1 MCYNANMKSWIFI
14 LGHSPALSAEE
25 ILTVTK
31 AKKSD
36 IVSLGTQA
44 LIIRAKVEPLDLIKQ
59 LGGTIKIAELVHT
72 LPRPD
77 AITPEDLLTLLPSSD
92 DEKKVVF
99 GYSLYNSQPHSVRV
113 WQKIGLQLKR
123 RLQAD
128 GKQARM
134 VANNDGILSSVAVT
148 KSKLLDREFVVVT
161 EKGQTYLGLTRAVQP
176 FAAYSNR
183 DYGRP
188 DRDDERGMLPPKV
201 AQMMINISG
210 AGNDVPLL
218 DPFCGVGT
226 VAQEATLLGFTSIL
240 GTDRD
245 QRAIAAAEKN
255 MAWLQ
260 QQYPDAQARFQTIS
274 AEQLSSGLAPN
285 SIGVVVT
292 EPYLGPARELQG
304 AVTGLRLQTI
314 QRELS
319 QLYLAV
325 FRQLGTILKSDG
337 RVVMV
342 WPVYFIGER
351 TEFLPLL
358 YEVAQ
363 LGFSFVKPKVS
374 STSLAAKLSTRG
386 TLLYHRPGQIVG
398 REIVVWTRI
407 S

>member
-25 ILTVTK
+25 ILTVTR

-44 LIIRAKVEPLDLIKQ
+44 LIVRAAVEPLTLIKQ

-77 AITPEDLLTLLPSSD
+77 AITPEDLLTFLPVTD

-99 GYSLYNSQPHSVRV
+99 GYSIYNSQPHSVRV

-123 RLQAD
+123 RLQAQ

-148 KSKLLDREFVVVT
+148 KSKLVDREFIVVT

-210 AGNDVPLL
+210 IGNNAALL

-226 VAQEATLLGFTSIL
+226 VAQEAALLGFTSIL

-255 MAWLQ
+255 IAWLQ
-260 QQYPDAQARFQTIS
+260 QQYPDVQAQFRVVAAQ
-274 AEQLSSGLAPN
+274 QLAGSLAPN
-285 SIGVVVT
+285 SIDVVVT

-304 AVTGLRLQTI
+304 AISGQRLQTI

-325 FRQLGTILKSDG
+325 FQQLTDILTAEG

-342 WPVYFIGER
+342 WPVYCLGER
-351 TEFLPLL
+351 QEFLPLL

-363 LGFSFVKPKVS
+363 LGFSFIKPKVAA
-374 STSLAAKLSTRG
+374 TSLAGKLSTRG
-386 TLLYHRPGQIVG
+386 TLLYQRPGQIVA
-398 REIVVWTRI
+398 REIVVW
-407 S
+407 SKKP